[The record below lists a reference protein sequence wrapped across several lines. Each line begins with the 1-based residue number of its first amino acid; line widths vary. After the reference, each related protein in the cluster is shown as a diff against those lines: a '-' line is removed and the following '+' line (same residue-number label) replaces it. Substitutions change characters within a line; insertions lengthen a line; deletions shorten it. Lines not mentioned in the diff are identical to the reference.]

1 MTWEEVDDPD
11 FGLDEEALKKKKSPK
26 KGFMVKAV
34 EDPYER
40 AQREREEEERERA
53 ERAEAKRRAGPTF
66 FGGGRLGNAL
76 DVVDVMAAARN
87 GENWSKRNAIVV
99 NSDKR
104 REAQLRALAA
114 AETRRLGSR
123 HTFSQVLPMVV
134 MFTRAL
140 TFENLSAA
148 AASLT
153 SSGQLPCSRSSP
165 TGACR

>member
-76 DVVDVMAAARN
+76 DVMAAARN

-123 HTFSQVLPMVV
+123 HSFAKVLPILIVYSKCA
-134 MFTRAL
+134 RA
-140 TFENLSAA
+140 
-148 AASLT
+148 
-153 SSGQLPCSRSSP
+153 P
-165 TGACR
+165 TLRI

>member
-11 FGLDEEALKKKKSPK
+11 FGLDAEALSKKRSQK
-26 KGFMVKAV
+26 KGFTVKAV

-53 ERAEAKRRAGPTF
+53 ERADAKRRVGPTF

-76 DVVDVMAAARN
+76 DVMAAARN

-123 HTFSQVLPMVV
+123 HSFAKVLPIVILYSKCASSKCA
-134 MFTRAL
+134 RA
-140 TFENLSAA
+140 
-148 AASLT
+148 
-153 SSGQLPCSRSSP
+153 P
-165 TGACR
+165 TLRI